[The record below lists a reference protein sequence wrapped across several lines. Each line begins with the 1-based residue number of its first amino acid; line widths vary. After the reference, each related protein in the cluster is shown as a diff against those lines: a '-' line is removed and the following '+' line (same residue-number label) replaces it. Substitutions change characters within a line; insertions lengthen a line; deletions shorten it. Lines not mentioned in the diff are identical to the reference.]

1 MSLLCAKAAPVSA
14 PSARIKKK
22 PATSGRRA
30 RALQPIDM
38 ESSKELCSFAGRP
51 APWARTREQC
61 CCSRLMMRLSD
72 WELEILPQP
81 ELKAKVLTWGISYFN
96 KLFLVSK

>member
-1 MSLLCAKAAPVSA
+1 
-14 PSARIKKK
+14 
-22 PATSGRRA
+22 
-30 RALQPIDM
+30 
-38 ESSKELCSFAGRP
+38 
-51 APWARTREQC
+51 
-61 CCSRLMMRLSD
+61 MMRLSD